1 MPTWGKQI
9 QVISVGTLLS
19 SNFHATVAIKKKQSK
34 DANARQ
40 GGSEELISKTTP
52 KQYKLMWEEAS
63 MIQYTENNEVR

>member
-9 QVISVGTLLS
+9 QVISLGTLLS

-34 DANARQ
+34 DAKARQ
-40 GGSEELISKTTP
+40 GGSEELISKTTS